1 MKMKNIIIAV
11 AALALGASAGWFV
24 RGVGEWGTGNGRARC
39 PQRADDGGL
48 GQAPLIG
55 HPLRGRTSSGG
66 YALPVDGNGQDARSP
81 GKLSRLRRKATIR
94 SSSDVDVQRRILKAN
109 IAALEKRLAAAKK
122 EAAAI
127 AEARAALKASGET
140 SHTDLLQWADARKKL
155 KEEGK
160 RETVGEMRRLAPG
173 WFENLSRW
181 TLGKGDVFRRRTVE
195 MLEILSVLD
204 VSERSESEREVH
216 AKYMEVLANAA
227 QRFDEKVDAATDDTS
242 TDEFFGI
249 NNEMFVQTGKSL
261 GKDKLQ
267 VREQKMLRDLTA
279 RNLGFSEEEMSEMM
293 SAVKEASAAQ
303 YASVPNMN
311 QGLGSF
317 DAKKG
322 KGK

>member
-1 MKMKNIIIAV
+1 MKNVIIAV
-11 AALALGASAGWFV
+11 AALALGAAAGWFV
-24 RGVGEWGTGNGRARC
+24 RGVGESSFAKATEDKREGRAS
-39 PQRADDGGL
+39 A
-48 GQAPLIG
+48 AAK
-55 HPLRGRTSSGG
+55 T
-66 YALPVDGNGQDARSP
+66 
-81 GKLSRLRRKATIR
+81 RRKATIR
-94 SSSDVDVQRRILKAN
+94 SSSDADVQRRILKAN

-173 WFENLSRW
+173 WFESLSRW

-303 YASVPNMN
+303 YASLPNMN

>member
-1 MKMKNIIIAV
+1 MKLKNVMIAV
-11 AALALGASAGWFV
+11 AALVVGAAAGWFV

-48 GQAPLIG
+48 GQA
-55 HPLRGRTSSGG
+55 T
-66 YALPVDGNGQDARSP
+66 LPVDGNMQDARCPS
-81 GKLSRLRRKATIR
+81 KLSRPRRKATIR
-94 SSSDVDVQRRILKAN
+94 SSSDADVQRRILKAN
-109 IAALEKRLAAAKK
+109 IAALEKRLVAAKK

-127 AEARAALKASGET
+127 AETRAALKASGET

-160 RETVGEMRRLAPG
+160 RETVGEMRRLAPE

-204 VSERSESEREVH
+204 VSERSENERKVH
-216 AKYMEVLANAA
+216 AKYMEVLADAA
-227 QRFDEKVDAATDDTS
+227 QRFDEKVDAATDDTL

-249 NNEMFVQTGKSL
+249 NNEMFIQTGKSL
-261 GKDKLQ
+261 GKDKLL

-303 YASVPNMN
+303 YASVPNKN